1 MDYLS
6 RQYQKRNKF
15 RKQPIIAQ
23 ALWLIPIFGLLK
35 NLYDTVIIG
44 RDSIS
49 DRKFWIKEKFFK
61 TLSGVFALSF
71 WFIILFYSTIDNF
84 NTYFLLVLTTLL
96 QAGNW
101 ASYLIGVYFSG
112 ELQKLI
118 IRHKLNL
125 QRHSR
130 KALQSTKSWVQKVG
144 NTIKNIRKKK

>member
-49 DRKFWIKEKFFK
+49 DRKF
-61 TLSGVFALSF
+61 
-71 WFIILFYSTIDNF
+71 
-84 NTYFLLVLTTLL
+84 
-96 QAGNW
+96 
-101 ASYLIGVYFSG
+101 
-112 ELQKLI
+112 
-118 IRHKLNL
+118 
-125 QRHSR
+125 
-130 KALQSTKSWVQKVG
+130 
-144 NTIKNIRKKK
+144 